1 MDNKMKD
8 IVLGIWDNPNELL
21 LAEFKKKNWTSHN
34 IPLTRT
40 ISTMGDAV
48 PLIGNDRRMQI
59 IKNTLRFL
67 KKGELSGLK
76 LIDLGCL
83 EGGLSFE
90 MACEGINVVGVE
102 GRVLNY
108 EKCVLLKNYY
118 SDLSNLNFI
127 CSDVKK
133 LSKNEHG
140 VFDIVLCCG
149 LLYHL
154 DNPMSFIDILDDIT
168 HDDSILFLDT
178 HIAPSDMDLDSC
190 IFKNDLSHFLE
201 LKYNNIS
208 YEGRWY
214 DEYSKEANGSDNEWA
229 AVSNPKSFWLS
240 FDSLVKSLYY
250 GGFRRIYNMYGGF
263 DIEQEFE
270 LRKKYSRLYCFATK
284 NNII

>member
-1 MDNKMKD
+1 MDNNMKD
-8 IVLGIWDNPNELL
+8 IVWKVWDNPNELL
-21 LAEFKKKNWTSHN
+21 LGKIREKNWTSHN
-34 IPLTRT
+34 IPLTRK

-48 PLIGNDRRMQI
+48 PLIGNDRRVQV
-59 IKNTLRFL
+59 IKNNLRFI
-67 KKGELSGLK
+67 KKSELTGLR

-90 MACEGINVVGVE
+90 MACEGMNVVGVE

-108 EKCVLLKNYY
+108 EKCALLKDYFN
-118 SDLSNLNFI
+118 LSNLNFI

-168 HDDSILFLDT
+168 NNDSIVFLDT
-178 HIAPSDMDLDSC
+178 HIAPSDIDMHSYIYKDS
-190 IFKNDLSHFLE
+190 LSHFDKLTY
-201 LKYNNIS
+201 KNIS

-214 DEYSKEANGSDNEWA
+214 NEYPEEAIGSDNEWT

-240 FDSLVKSLYY
+240 LNSLIKALFY
-250 GGFRRIYNMYGGF
+250 GGFRRINILYGSF
-263 DIEQEFE
+263 DIDQELEF
-270 LRKKYSRLYCFATK
+270 KNTYSRLYCIATK
-284 NNII
+284 NNFI